1 MKCFLRLIKGT
12 KIYRQRGSINISK
25 MSKDGKWA
33 SMNTLYCSDGY
44 ASLMSFPFST
54 MFSSTGTKSERKGT

>member
-54 MFSSTGTKSERKGT
+54 MF